1 MDFLNT
7 IPLVRTVWNWINSR
21 IGLNR
26 EHDIALFKKLNG
38 LADETCLDKIIN
50 SSIFISY
57 FHSDEDDI
65 LRHLIDA
72 LKRTENQFL
81 ESVVRLRAQEFAWEL
96 EKLLS
101 FVRQTFDEV
110 PSGQHLKF
118 RPYPIDPAVYNA
130 EWKELVERIEKAW
143 EAYTKYRTA
152 VKERLRV

>member
-1 MDFLNT
+1 MDFLST
-7 IPLVRTVWNWINSR
+7 IPLVRLLSNWIKSR

-26 EHDIALFKKLNG
+26 EHDIALFKKLDG

-50 SSIFISY
+50 NSIFISY
-57 FHSDEDDI
+57 FHSEEDDI

-81 ESVVRLRAQEFAWEL
+81 ESVVRLRAQQFAWEL
-96 EKLLS
+96 GELLS

-110 PSGQHLKF
+110 PSGRHLKF
-118 RPYPIDPAVYNA
+118 RPYPIDSAVYDA
-130 EWKELVERIEKAW
+130 ESKELIKRIEKAW
-143 EAYTKYRTA
+143 EAYTTYRSA